1 MQREHLVESIAAR
14 LAEPPPRSLEPEGR
28 TPAAV
33 LVPLF
38 PDPPHGLSTLFTVR
52 TTAVRD
58 HKGQVSFPGG
68 TTDEGDPD
76 LLATALRETA
86 EELEIPGTDVQ
97 VLGRLDDL
105 PTLTGY
111 LVRPFVGFLRR
122 RPRVRPNPQEI
133 ERVLWAPLAPL
144 AAPGACRLRHVES
157 GGWSGMWPAFEVD
170 ETLIWGATGRMLVN
184 LLDRIG
190 PLVRA

>member
-1 MQREHLVESIAAR
+1 MHREPLVRNIAAR
-14 LAEPPPRSLEPEGR
+14 LAEPPARSLEPDDRE
-28 TPAAV
+28 PAAV

-38 PDPPHGLSTLFTVR
+38 PDPPSELSTLFTVR

-68 TTDEGDPD
+68 VCDATDPD
-76 LLATALRETA
+76 LLTTALRETA
-86 EELEIPGTDVQ
+86 EELNIPRADVQ

-111 LVRPFVGFLRR
+111 RIRPFVGYLRR
-122 RPRVRPNPQEI
+122 RPQVRPNPREI
-133 ERVLWAPLAPL
+133 ARVLWVPLAML
-144 AAPGACRLRHVES
+144 AAPGACRLRRIES
-157 GGWSGMWPAFEVD
+157 GGWSGLWPAFEVD
-170 ETLIWGATGRMLVN
+170 GEMVWGATARVLIN

-190 PLVRA
+190 PLVRP

>member
-14 LAEPPPRSLEPEGR
+14 LAEPPARSLEPDDRE
-28 TPAAV
+28 PAAV

-38 PDPPHGLSTLFTVR
+38 PDPPCGLSTLFTVR
-52 TTAVRD
+52 TTTVRD

-68 TTDEGDPD
+68 VRDASDPD

-86 EELEIPGTDVQ
+86 EELEIPRADVEI
-97 VLGRLDDL
+97 LGRLDDL

-111 LVRPFVGFLRR
+111 LIRPFVGFLRR

-133 ERVLWAPLAPL
+133 ARVLWAPLAVL

-157 GGWSGMWPAFEVD
+157 GGWSGLWPAFEID
-170 ETLIWGATGRMLVN
+170 DALIWGATARVLAN
-184 LLDRIG
+184 LLDRVG
-190 PLVRA
+190 PLVRP